1 MRTGLT
7 LSLAITS
14 VLCGGIDA
22 HAQTHAGLKAGTVN
36 TNLSVSGS
44 EVFDTDGEFGF
55 VVGGFVGI
63 PLGPR
68 VRLQPELLVSERK
81 FSIAGVS
88 PPLSVSSRAFEM
100 PVFIQARFGESVQ
113 PFIQAGP
120 QVTVISSVKQR
131 FGSNETDIS
140 DEIGDV
146 DFGMAIGAGL
156 EVPVKRGA
164 LLFEGRAYWGFRDL
178 NLAPET
184 TMRLRGVTVL
194 GGYRF

>member
-7 LSLAITS
+7 LSLTITS
-14 VLCGGIDA
+14 VLVATLDA
-22 HAQTHAGLKAGTVN
+22 RAQVHAGVKAGTVN

-55 VVGGFVGI
+55 VAGGFVGI
-63 PLGPR
+63 PIAPR

-81 FSIAGVS
+81 FTIAGVS
-88 PPLSVSSRAFEM
+88 PPLAISSRAFEM
-100 PVFIQARFGESVQ
+100 PVFIQARFGKSVQ

-131 FGSNETDIS
+131 FGSNESDIS

-164 LLFEGRAYWGFRDL
+164 LLFEGRAHWGFRDL
-178 NLAPET
+178 NMAPET